1 MLPLQHSDNC
11 SLIFINLNIAL
22 ALHVDGAYPKI
33 SVMLSHSLTSP
44 ICGYTHDSLRGKV
57 PKFHVVP
64 PIFPIILFQAR
75 WSKPVTTQASADPS
89 GHISN
94 HRAALQID
102 FGLELQNIYIY
113 IYFVFFSFLLFAV

>member
-1 MLPLQHSDNC
+1 M
-11 SLIFINLNIAL
+11 
-22 ALHVDGAYPKI
+22 LHVDGAYPKS

-89 GHISN
+89 GHSSSD
-94 HRAALQID
+94 RALQID

-113 IYFVFFSFLLFAV
+113 IFILFYFFSFLLFTV

>member
-1 MLPLQHSDNC
+1 M
-11 SLIFINLNIAL
+11 
-22 ALHVDGAYPKI
+22 LHVDGAYPKS

-44 ICGYTHDSLRGKV
+44 ICGYTHDSLPGKV

-75 WSKPVTTQASADPS
+75 WSKPVTTQVSADPS
-89 GHISN
+89 GHSSSD
-94 HRAALQID
+94 RAALQID

-113 IYFVFFSFLLFAV
+113 LFYFLFFLFSVVHCLVEQGTEYISGRLKR